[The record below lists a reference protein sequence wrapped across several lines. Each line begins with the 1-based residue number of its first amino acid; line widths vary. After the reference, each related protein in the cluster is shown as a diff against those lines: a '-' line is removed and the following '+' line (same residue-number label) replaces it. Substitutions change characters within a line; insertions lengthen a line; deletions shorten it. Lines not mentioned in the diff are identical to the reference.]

1 MYSMESENVRM
12 RSIDFPN
19 RKETHWI
26 SWSCLND
33 SKLIHGYTN
42 VLTIK
47 EFWYNQSLPS
57 DEKVKKHRFPKVVKV
72 LQNFSKIFKKK

>member
-1 MYSMESENVRM
+1 MDSIESENVRM

-42 VLTIK
+42 VLTFK
-47 EFWYNQSLPS
+47 EFWYNQILPS
-57 DEKVKKHRFPKVVKV
+57 GENIKKHRFPKVVKV